1 MQLDLLDQ
9 KHAGRAFVLAAVAFA
24 AGCASLERVAA
35 PTPTP
40 PIAAQSVPAP
50 VAATAPE
57 PLPAAAPPPPAV
69 ALVPASPSIPIPA
82 AVAKPDAT
90 IARPPVKPAAAPA
103 PVSAA
108 PAAQAAKGVPA
119 VAATVATAAVPAL
132 DLKSLETRLRE
143 TKAIGVM
150 SKLTLKNQVDDLL
163 DRFRMFYQGKLKT
176 TLVELRRSYD
186 LLLLKVLALLQ
197 DADPPLASAIAT
209 SREAI
214 WAILA
219 DPVKF
224 ATV

>member
-24 AGCASLERVAA
+24 AGCASLERVPA

-40 PIAAQSVPAP
+40 PIAAQSVPVP
-50 VAATAPE
+50 VAKTTPE
-57 PLPAAAPPPPAV
+57 PLPAAAPPPAV
-69 ALVPASPSIPIPA
+69 VLVPASPSTPLPA
-82 AVAKPDAT
+82 AVAKSDAV
-90 IARPPVKPAAAPA
+90 IAKPPVRPAAAPA